1 MNNLSFFS
9 TAHLDKLKQQLI
21 RDDEFEQVIEINRIL
36 RERENGAVQ
45 KSLYATEI
53 EAVDQADGKL
63 KKYMFVNV
71 AAYSFEEAEQHCRE
85 KIPFARVV
93 GKLVAE
99 IPEDTNEETIEYE
112 Y

>member
-1 MNNLSFFS
+1 MDKLKFYS
-9 TAHLDKLKQQLI
+9 TSHLDKLKQKLI

-36 RERENGAVQ
+36 RERENGTVT
-45 KSLYATEI
+45 KSLFATEM
-53 EAVDQADGKL
+53 EAVDQTDGKL
-63 KKYMFVNV
+63 KKYMFLNV

-99 IPEDTNEETIEYE
+99 IAEDTNEGTIEYE

>member
-36 RERENGAVQ
+36 RERENGAVR
-45 KSLYATEI
+45 KSLFATEI
-53 EAVDQADGKL
+53 EAVDQTDGKL
-63 KKYMFVNV
+63 KKYMFLNV

-99 IPEDTNEETIEYE
+99 IAEDTNEGTIEYE